1 MNEYNFNN
9 LTIHYN
15 FIMMTFIANLNK
27 QVYNVESFPFSF
39 LFFSVGLMSIFAYRH
54 RVNYQLKSHT
64 NISSY
69 IDSGEHS

>member
-27 QVYNVESFPFSF
+27 QVYNVESFPLAFYFSQ
-39 LFFSVGLMSIFAYRH
+39 LDWWASLLIDTESII
-54 RVNYQLKSHT
+54 N
-64 NISSY
+64 
-69 IDSGEHS
+69 